1 MKKKFLALSLAT
13 VMVLSVTAC
22 STKESRSTSDD
33 ATSLSSAISSSKDT
47 STESSE
53 TTSDSADATS
63 ETSDEDTYQSIF
75 VEYSEKLEEKATVL
89 VDEFNAEAPD
99 KGGDVNALAELCEQ
113 KIENLAAVST
123 EGATKMASVMT
134 KNGDAYSTYDE
145 WVRNLYGEYEEQGQ
159 KITDAYMIFAS
170 QYTTTVAE

>member
-13 VMVLSVTAC
+13 VMVLSFTAC
-22 STKESRSTSDD
+22 GTKESRSTSDD
-33 ATSLSSAISSSKDT
+33 ATSLSSAISSIKDT
-47 STESSE
+47 SAESSE
-53 TTSDSADATS
+53 TTSDSA
-63 ETSDEDTYQSIF
+63 DEDTYQSIF
-75 VEYSEKLEEKATVL
+75 VEYSEKLEEKADVL

-99 KGGDVNALAELCEQ
+99 KGSDVNALAELCEQ
-113 KIENLAAVST
+113 KIEDLAAVST